1 MAMRRRRASQL
12 AGGCARES
20 KDGPARSASRLKLAC
35 RMTFIPLRNAGVFI
49 KHVEDG
55 VTSWRP
61 RAATVQSSARRQ
73 PTVCSR
79 IATGSSRCLLD
90 LANRQAKFSN
100 LAAMKYPSIHAALHR
115 MFDNDLDDRFEAGLD
130 LLISGL
136 KARIDTRS

>member
-1 MAMRRRRASQL
+1 
-12 AGGCARES
+12 
-20 KDGPARSASRLKLAC
+20 
-35 RMTFIPLRNAGVFI
+35 MTFIPLRNAGVFI

-61 RAATVQSSARRQ
+61 RAATLQRTTTANGVQPDRNRLN
-73 PTVCSR
+73 
-79 IATGSSRCLLD
+79 RCPLD
-90 LANRQAKFSN
+90 LANRQAKFAN

-136 KARIDTRS
+136 KARIDTR